1 MIPRTLDG
9 VHLSWPRSA
18 YGTDA
23 DVRNSDDSLMPK
35 VAAEDDPETR
45 TRKTPGFLRGKNA
58 LVWSRHFSS
67 TKEACQCELLDR
79 VLSMVGASGASRMVV
94 GKSYTKYYII
104 IIIISSHIV
113 YRHVMM
119 CAGGCDGLFGLR
131 RFPHAHRINPSSVFT
146 IQLHRYLHVVL
157 TCTPVRLTCHP
168 SLSLLRYSVHN
179 TTGHTIQEGGI
190 TSACDGKVFRVDVGL
205 SKGCGD
211 GPLEVLE
218 IINDEKVRVV
228 PKESRQTLDAMCS
241 IL

>member
-1 MIPRTLDG
+1 MTSSGTRVPPEMRSRWVAMQPGGPITRRFFATQNTVMTVGGTVFVHGGLLPHHVEFGLARINSETATWMVRRVNLCDPEDTCG
-9 VHLSWPRSA
+9 AHLSWSRSA

-23 DVRNSDDSLMPK
+23 DVCNSDDSLMPK

-94 GKSYTKYYII
+94 GKSYTKDYII
-104 IIIISSHIV
+104 IVSSHIL

-119 CAGGCDGLFGLR
+119 CARGCDGLFGLL

-146 IQLHRYLHVVL
+146 IQLHRHLHFVL
-157 TCTPVRLTCHP
+157 TCTPVRLT
-168 SLSLLRYSVHN
+168 
-179 TTGHTIQEGGI
+179 
-190 TSACDGKVFRVDVGL
+190 
-205 SKGCGD
+205 
-211 GPLEVLE
+211 
-218 IINDEKVRVV
+218 
-228 PKESRQTLDAMCS
+228 
-241 IL
+241 